1 MNYVSDPSSKRQ
13 RLTTETRVSTK
24 LKEAVLAAAQS
35 ARAVAVGHF
44 QRALFVDQTL
54 LAEKGRCGIVKRDT
68 ERMLVISRLKKR
80 KTTMNH
86 GKATINSHPRD
97 SRFRCTRQSRANSDN
112 DQSGIGYPRCS
123 IRTLRLWC
131 IDRSA
136 CNLER

>member
-1 MNYVSDPSSKRQ
+1 MNYVSDPSSRRQ

-68 ERMLVISRLKKR
+68 ERMLVISRLKKK
-80 KTTMNH
+80 KT
-86 GKATINSHPRD
+86 R
-97 SRFRCTRQSRANSDN
+97 
-112 DQSGIGYPRCS
+112 
-123 IRTLRLWC
+123 
-131 IDRSA
+131 
-136 CNLER
+136 